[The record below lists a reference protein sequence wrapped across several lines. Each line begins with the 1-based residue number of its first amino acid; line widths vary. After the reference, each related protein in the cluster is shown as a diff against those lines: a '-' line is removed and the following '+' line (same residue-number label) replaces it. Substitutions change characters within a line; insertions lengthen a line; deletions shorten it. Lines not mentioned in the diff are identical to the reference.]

1 MLHEDVTRAIIN
13 AFYKVYNDLGYGF
26 LEKIYENLLIL
37 ELSKTSYQVEQQFP
51 VKVIYQNVVVG
62 DYFADLLVGNKVI
75 VEIKAVE
82 KLASQHEAQL
92 INYLKA
98 TDFEVGLLLNFGP
111 KAQFK
116 RKLFT
121 NDQKIRS

>member
-98 TDFEVGLLLNFGP
+98 TDFEVGLLLNSGP